1 MRNKMVLKNLAALI
15 VAFSFYCSSAS
26 AQVSTD
32 PVGFV
37 NSTIAA
43 STSSGVAKI
52 TPFSPVMLEAPSV
65 AGTGAGSLASVTSNT
80 ITVTS
85 AGWTANALSAGQSY
99 LHVTSGN
106 QTGLVLRIISNT
118 ADTATVETLGLDIAA
133 SGVASGDTFKLVVGE
148 TLLSMFGTGSAT
160 PTENVVFGGTS
171 AQFSSR
177 SIDLVVALDTTRQLR
192 TYYFDTTA
200 GQWRRSG
207 SSSDQGNT
215 PIPPFAG
222 VIYYRLA
229 NTPISLSQSGSV
241 PTKPIKYIV
250 PASGSVFLGRFFP
263 QDGTLASYGLASLPG
278 WNNTSQSGVTPTL
291 ADKLVTTDSS
301 GSLRSFYFNGTNW
314 IRSGSSSPQNT
325 SVVPATGAGYTI
337 RLGSG
342 APQILTVPLPYTL

>member
-85 AGWTANALSAGQSY
+85 AGWTANALSADQSY

-118 ADTATVETLGLDIAA
+118 ADTATVETHG
-133 SGVASGDTFKLVVGE
+133 
-148 TLLSMFGTGSAT
+148 
-160 PTENVVFGGTS
+160 
-171 AQFSSR
+171 R
-177 SIDLVVALDTTRQLR
+177 
-192 TYYFDTTA
+192 
-200 GQWRRSG
+200 
-207 SSSDQGNT
+207 
-215 PIPPFAG
+215 
-222 VIYYRLA
+222 
-229 NTPISLSQSGSV
+229 IS
-241 PTKPIKYIV
+241 
-250 PASGSVFLGRFFP
+250 
-263 QDGTLASYGLASLPG
+263 
-278 WNNTSQSGVTPTL
+278 
-291 ADKLVTTDSS
+291 
-301 GSLRSFYFNGTNW
+301 
-314 IRSGSSSPQNT
+314 
-325 SVVPATGAGYTI
+325 
-337 RLGSG
+337 
-342 APQILTVPLPYTL
+342 